1 MNKQDIKNNVA
12 IKTAIANIEAKKATY
27 NFNSRKKT
35 VAGGG
40 INNKTINFD
49 LTMCDKYFD
58 SLPAQLQELID
69 YASTH
74 GTDGTITVKELVD
87 HTIAM
92 GSAFSVKQ
100 TQDAT
105 HVIKAYSWK
114 ATGKSYKGLNMTD
127 LSNLWTL
134 TS

>member
-58 SLPAQLQELID
+58 YLPAQLQELIEF
-69 YASTH
+69 ASTN
-74 GTDGTITVKELVD
+74 GTNGTITVKELVD
-87 HTIAM
+87 HTISM
-92 GSAFSVKQ
+92 GTSFSVKE

-105 HVIKAYSWK
+105 HIIKAYSWK
-114 ATGKSYKGLNMTD
+114 ANGRSYKGLNMTD

>member
-12 IKTAIANIEAKKATY
+12 VKTAIANVDTKKATY

-35 VAGGG
+35 IAGGG

-58 SLPAQLQELID
+58 YLPAQLQELIEF
-69 YASTH
+69 ASTN
-74 GTDGTITVKELVD
+74 GTNGTITVKELVD
-87 HTIAM
+87 HTISM
-92 GSAFSVKQ
+92 GTSFSVKE

-105 HVIKAYSWK
+105 HIIKAYSWK
-114 ATGKSYKGLNMTD
+114 ANGRSYKGLNMTD